1 LKNFPWAYTRDRK
14 PVRAGDLKA
23 QGAMTALEKVAL
35 DIPSKP
41 DMRQRLTQAGFEMTA
56 KDGKSQWNASPASCR
71 CSATSSPRPG
81 SRNSSP

>member
-1 LKNFPWAYTRDRK
+1 MKNFPWAYTRDRK

-56 KDGKSQWNASPASCR
+56 KDGKSHMERVASELPMFRDIIAQ
-71 CSATSSPRPG
+71 AG
-81 SRNSSP
+81 IKKL